1 MIQFNFDLE
10 ALIGFFMTTL
20 HKLMQFAKQYWD
32 RKTKDLH
39 IIVKGLKNERPW
51 EIDLSRSTPINF
63 VEWHRKLKSGG
74 QLNIEFDYIKD
85 TNRDIKENKL
95 DEEDI
100 KQLHS
105 SIERVKENGER
116 IKQIIKKSVLDKKI
130 SQKIKNIQ
138 LFVESVVS
146 KHVPSSGAYSQMKG
160 ETIDYV
166 ILEAW
171 NEKNESFKFSIS
183 TSEYNSVSVKTEKS
197 LKCPRSIFLSEFIE
211 LVKDK
216 SILEKE
222 IIPIYLMKHLRQ
234 ERSSTN
240 EIPLDDIYWWWVS
253 IA

>member
-1 MIQFNFDLE
+1 MILAQFNFGSE
-10 ALIGFFMTTL
+10 VLIGIGKIILT
-20 HKLMQFAKQYWD
+20 KLMQHAKKYVKQYWN
-32 RKTKDLH
+32 RKTKD
-39 IIVKGLKNERPW
+39 IYIVVKGLKNERPW

-63 VEWHRKLKSGG
+63 VEWHRKLESGG

-100 KQLHS
+100 KKLHS
-105 SIERVKENGER
+105 SIERVKENGDR
-116 IKQIIKKSVLDKKI
+116 I
-130 SQKIKNIQ
+130 NNFQ

-146 KHVPSSGAYSQMKG
+146 KHVPSSGTYPQMKG

-171 NEKNESFKFSIS
+171 NEKSDSFKFSIS

-197 LKCPRSIFLSEFIE
+197 LKCPRSICLSEFIE